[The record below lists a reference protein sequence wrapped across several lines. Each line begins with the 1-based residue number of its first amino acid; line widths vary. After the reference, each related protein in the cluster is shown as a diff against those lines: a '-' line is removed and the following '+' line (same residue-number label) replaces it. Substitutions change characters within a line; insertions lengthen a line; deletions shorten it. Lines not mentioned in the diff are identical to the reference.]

1 MKFYVAKTS
10 DRLFS
15 IKKEGIE
22 IEINTLE
29 DLMKLQEKSGHQIIV
44 DGNEI
49 EIYDDYKK
57 NEKTMENDNIF
68 DNKSTLEIIE
78 DMMSMSYELLNRLA
92 KPGIENYALN
102 LNLYDINASIGVLR
116 DSVKQYNIK

>member
-1 MKFYVAKTS
+1 
-10 DRLFS
+10 
-15 IKKEGIE
+15 
-22 IEINTLE
+22 
-29 DLMKLQEKSGHQIIV
+29 
-44 DGNEI
+44 
-49 EIYDDYKK
+49 
-57 NEKTMENDNIF
+57 MENDNIF

-102 LNLYDINASIGVLR
+102 LNLYDINASIGVLL